1 MREAPRRRWR
11 ARDQTGRTKVH
22 AGVEIANTMTGFY
35 LVFDGA
41 FYAVPFGSFDG
52 ALAGATGPHAAF
64 YRREASKPYSDEAR

>member
-1 MREAPRRRWR
+1 MRHWR
-11 ARDQTGRTKVH
+11 ARGQPARTQVRDD
-22 AGVEIANTMTGFY
+22 VEIANTMTGFY

-52 ALAGATGPHAAF
+52 ALAGATGPHADF